1 MPRNTSGLRP
11 AWKKGECGNP
21 RGRPKT
27 AALSQAYR
35 EKLAERYPRDRKG
48 RTYAQVIADNIVR
61 KAVKG
66 NLSAASEIA
75 DRVEGRPR
83 QSLELGNPSGLEAP
97 TVNIQFVAVRESTEI
112 GSVQTQFSEPK
123 QLEAENDKTPK

>member
-1 MPRNTSGLRP
+1 MRNTSGLRP
-11 AWKKGECGNP
+11 PFPKGVSGNP

-35 EKLAERYPRDRKG
+35 EKLAELYPRDPKG
-48 RTYAQVIADNIVR
+48 RTYAQVIADNIVK

-83 QSLELGNPSGLEAP
+83 QSLELDNPSGPAP
-97 TVNIQFVAVRESTEI
+97 TINIQFVAVEQSTEI
-112 GSVQTQFSEPK
+112 GSVQTQFRGPK
-123 QLEAENDKTPK
+123 QLEADNAKTPE